1 MKRVT
6 AVLASLL
13 MVTAS
18 FAQEWAPVGENIRTT
33 WADQLDP
40 ANPLPAYPRPQMV
53 RQDWMNLNG
62 LWNYAITDAS
72 AESFDVQGKIL
83 VPFAIESSLSGVGKR
98 VSKGEALWYEREFTV
113 PKKWKGRNVLLHFG
127 AVDWQAEVY
136 VNGILVGE
144 HKGGYDPFSFD
155 VTSALKKSGKQ
166 VLRVKVQDATD
177 NSFQPRGKQCI
188 INTSI
193 WYTPVTGIWQTV
205 WMEPV
210 TPSYVADYYVVSDI
224 DKGEVAFDVDA
235 FTAEGDVV
243 KVALLEGGEGYSA
256 EAPSQTVLAEAV
268 VENGKAVIKVDDVKT
283 WSPESPYLYG
293 VKVWVERKGKVVD
306 SVNGYTAM
314 RKISVKQD
322 SSLNKYNRMAL
333 NNELLFHFGPLDQG
347 WWPDGLYTAPTD
359 EALEFDI
366 IKTKEHGFNMIRKHI
381 KLEPA
386 RWYYYCDLHGI
397 MVWQDMPCIGD
408 HSKRVMP
415 ARDENIKNAVSN
427 VWSSDSIFGGTDCD
441 IPQEWKDNY
450 YREWA
455 NIINAFKN
463 FQCIVV
469 WVPFNEAW
477 GQFDT
482 PAVVKFTREL
492 DPTRLIN
499 PASGGNFDFSA
510 GVKEFGD
517 ILDVHHYPC
526 PAMNV
531 FERKFVNVL
540 GEYGGIGMPVEGHT
554 WIIDR
559 KWGYGKVKENS
570 EELMKQYE
578 EYLEMLKTFVTT
590 GCAAAVYT
598 QTTDVEGEVNG
609 LMTYDRKVIK
619 MDIPRISAA
628 NKKVIES
635 MSK

>member
-1 MKRVT
+1 M
-6 AVLASLL
+6 
-13 MVTAS
+13 
-18 FAQEWAPVGENIRTT
+18 
-33 WADQLDP
+33 
-40 ANPLPAYPRPQMV
+40 
-53 RQDWMNLNG
+53 
-62 LWNYAITDAS
+62 
-72 AESFDVQGKIL
+72 
-83 VPFAIESSLSGVGKR
+83 
-98 VSKGEALWYEREFTV
+98 
-113 PKKWKGRNVLLHFG
+113 PKNWKGKNVKLNFG

-136 VNGILVGE
+136 VNGILLGE

-155 VTSALKKSGKQ
+155 ITSALNKSGKQ
-166 VLRVKVQDATD
+166 KITVKVMDATD
-177 NSFQPRGKQCI
+177 NSYQPRGKQCI
-188 INTSI
+188 ISTGI

-205 WMEPV
+205 WLEPV
-210 TPSYVADYYVVSDI
+210 APAYVRNYYVVSDI
-224 DKGEVAFDVDA
+224 DKGEMAVEVDA
-235 FTAEGDVV
+235 ETAEGDVV
-243 KVALLEGGEGYSA
+243 KFAVLEGGVGYSA
-256 EAPSQTVLAEAV
+256 ETPSTSVVAETVVAD
-268 VENGKAVIKVDDVKT
+268 GKAVLKIDDVKT
-283 WSPESPYLYG
+283 WSPDSPYLYG
-293 VKVWVERKGKVVD
+293 VKVWVERNGKVVD
-306 SVNGYTAM
+306 CVNGYTAM
-314 RKISVKQD
+314 RKISKKAD

-347 WWPDGLYTAPTD
+347 WWPDGLYTAPSD
-359 EALEFDI
+359 AALEFDV
-366 IKTKEHGFNMIRKHI
+366 IKTKELGFNMIRKHI

-386 RWYYYCDLHGI
+386 RWYYHCDKHGI
-397 MVWQDMPCIGD
+397 VVWQDMPCIGD
-408 HSKRVMP
+408 HSKKQME
-415 ARDENIKNAVSN
+415 ARDADIVKAVTNKWSHDSYFNA
-427 VWSSDSIFGGTDCD
+427 TDAA

-499 PASGGNFDFSA
+499 PASGGNFDFSEGA
-510 GVKEFGD
+510 AAFGD

-526 PAMNV
+526 PAMNL

-540 GEYGGIGMPVEGHT
+540 GEYGGIGLPVDGHT

-570 EELMKQYE
+570 EDLMAQYE

-619 MDIPRISAA
+619 MDIPRIAKA
-628 NKKVIES
+628 NKAVIET

>member
-1 MKRVT
+1 MKRFT
-6 AVLASLL
+6 TLLASLL
-13 MVTAS
+13 IVTS
-18 FAQEWAPVGENIRTT
+18 TIAQNWAPVGENIRTP
-33 WADQLDP
+33 WAEQVDP
-40 ANPLPAYPRPQMV
+40 AAPLQAYPRPQMV
-53 RQDWMNLNG
+53 RADWMNLNG
-62 LWNYAITDAS
+62 LWDYAITEAS
-72 AESFDVQGKIL
+72 AETFDAQGEIL

-113 PKKWKGRNVLLHFG
+113 PKQWKGKNVLLHFG
-127 AVDWQAEVY
+127 AVDWHAEVF
-136 VNGILVGE
+136 VNDVFLGE

-155 VTSALKKSGKQ
+155 VTPALKKSGRQ
-166 VLRVKVQDATD
+166 VIRVKVQDATD

-188 INTSI
+188 INTGI

-210 TPSYVADYYVVSDI
+210 TPAHIDSYYAVSDI
-224 DKGEVAFDVDA
+224 DKGEIAFDVEASYAD
-235 FTAEGDVV
+235 GDVV

-256 EAPSQTVLAEAV
+256 EAPSQNVLAEAL
-268 VENGKAVIKVDDVKT
+268 VEEGKAVIRVDDVKT
-283 WSPESPYLYG
+283 WSPDSPYLYG
-293 VKVWVERKGKVVD
+293 VKVWIERKGKVVD
-306 SVNGYTAM
+306 SVDGYTAM
-314 RKISVKQD
+314 RKISIKQD
-322 SSLNKYNRMAL
+322 SSLNRYNRMAL

-359 EALEFDI
+359 EALEFDVV
-366 IKTKEHGFNMIRKHI
+366 KTKELGFNMIRKHI
-381 KLEPA
+381 KVEPA
-386 RWYYYCDLHGI
+386 RWYYYCDLHGV
-397 MVWQDMPCIGD
+397 MVWQDMPCIAD
-408 HSKRVMP
+408 HSKSVMK
-415 ARDENIKNAVSN
+415 ARDKEIQEQISN
-427 VWSSDSIFGGTDCD
+427 KWSHDSIFGGTDCD

-450 YREWA
+450 YMEWA

-510 GVKEFGD
+510 GPEGFGD

-540 GEYGGIGMPVEGHT
+540 GEYGGIGLPVDGHT

-570 EELMKQYE
+570 EQLMKQYE
-578 EYLEMLKTFVTT
+578 EYLEMLKGFVTT

-619 MDIPRISAA
+619 MDIPRIAAA
-628 NKKVIES
+628 NKQVIES

>member
-1 MKRVT
+1 MTVAT
-6 AVLASLL
+6 
-13 MVTAS
+13 
-18 FAQEWAPVGENIRTT
+18 FAQKWAPVGENIKSP
-33 WADQLDP
+33 WAEEVNP
-40 ANPLPAYPRPQMV
+40 AAPLPEYPRPQMV
-53 RQDWMNLNG
+53 RADWMNLNG
-62 LWNYAITDAS
+62 LWNYAITESS
-72 AESFDVQGKIL
+72 ADYLKADGKIL
-83 VPFAIESSLSGVGKR
+83 VPFAVESSLSGVGRKIT
-98 VSKGEALWYEREFTV
+98 KNDALWYERTFTL
-113 PKKWKGRNVLLHFG
+113 PRNWAGKNILLHFG
-127 AVDWQAEVY
+127 AVDWQAEVF
-136 VNGILVGE
+136 VNGTLVGE

-155 VTSALKKSGKQ
+155 VTPFLKKSGKQ
-166 VLRVKVQDATD
+166 TLKVKVMDATD
-177 NSFQPRGKQCI
+177 NSLQPRGKQCF
-188 INTSI
+188 INRSI
-193 WYTPVTGIWQTV
+193 WYTPVSGIWQTV
-205 WMEPV
+205 WLEPV
-210 TPSYVADYYVVSDI
+210 AASHINNYYVVSDI
-224 DKGEVAFDVDA
+224 DKATMSFEVDA
-235 FTAEGDVV
+235 QAAEDEVV
-243 KVALLEGGEGYSA
+243 KVAVLEGGVGYSA
-256 EAPSQTVLAEAV
+256 EKPSLNVIAEAV
-268 VENGKAVIKVDDVKT
+268 VENGKAVVNVPDMKT
-283 WSPESPYLYG
+283 WSPDSPYLYG
-293 VKVWVERKGKVVD
+293 VKVWVERNGKVVD
-306 SVNGYTAM
+306 CVNGYTAM
-314 RKISVKQD
+314 RKISIKAD

-347 WWPDGLYTAPTD
+347 WWPDGLYTAPSD
-359 EALEFDI
+359 AALEFDV
-366 IKTKEHGFNMIRKHI
+366 IKTKELGFNMIRKHI

-386 RWYYYCDLHGI
+386 RWYYHCDKHGI

-408 HSKRVMP
+408 HSKKQME
-415 ARDENIKNAVSN
+415 ARDKDIVKAITNKWSHDSYFNA
-427 VWSSDSIFGGTDCD
+427 TDAA

-499 PASGGNFDFSA
+499 PASGGNFDFSEGA
-510 GVKEFGD
+510 AAFGD

-526 PAMNV
+526 PAMNL

-540 GEYGGIGMPVEGHT
+540 GEYGGIGLPVDGHT

-570 EELMKQYE
+570 EELMTQYE

-619 MDIPRISAA
+619 MDIPRIAKA
-628 NKKVIES
+628 NKAVIES

>member
-1 MKRVT
+1 MKRIT

-18 FAQEWAPVGENIRTT
+18 FAQEWAPVGANIRTT

-40 ANPLPAYPRPQMV
+40 ANPLPSYPRPQMV
-53 RQDWMNLNG
+53 RQDWMNMNG

-98 VSKGEALWYEREFTV
+98 VSKGETLWYEREFTV

-136 VNGILVGE
+136 VNGVLVGE

-235 FTAEGDVV
+235 FTAEGDIV

-283 WSPESPYLYG
+283 WSPDSPYLYG

-386 RWYYYCDLHGI
+386 RWYYYCDKHGI

>member
-1 MKRVT
+1 MKRFV
-6 AVLASLL
+6 AILASLSFL
-13 MVTAS
+13 MAAH
-18 FAQEWAPVGENIRTT
+18 AQQWAPVGENIRTS
-33 WADQLDP
+33 WAEEINP
-40 ANPLPAYPRPQMV
+40 AAPLPEYPRPQMI
-53 RQDWMNLNG
+53 RTDWMNLNG
-62 LWNYAITDAS
+62 LWNYSITDAA
-72 AESFDVQGKIL
+72 AETFAPEGKIL

-98 VSKGEALWYEREFTV
+98 VAKNEALWYEREFVV
-113 PKKWKGRNVLLHFG
+113 PKNWKGKNVKLNFG
-127 AVDWQAEVY
+127 AVDWHAEVY
-136 VNGILVGE
+136 VNNVLIGE

-155 VTSALKKSGKQ
+155 ITTALNKSGKQ
-166 VLRVKVQDATD
+166 KLTVKVMDATD
-177 NSFQPRGKQCI
+177 NSYQPRGKQCI
-188 INTSI
+188 VSTGI

-205 WMEPV
+205 WLEPV
-210 TPSYVADYYVVSDI
+210 ASAHVQNYYIVSDI
-224 DKGEVAFDVDA
+224 DKGEMAVEVDA
-235 FTAEGDVV
+235 VTVEGDVV
-243 KVALLEGGEGYSA
+243 KVAVFEGGVGYCA
-256 EAPSQTVLAEAV
+256 ENPSTSVVAEAV
-268 VENGKAVIKVDDVKT
+268 VADGKAVVKIDDVKT
-283 WSPESPYLYG
+283 WSPDSPYLYG
-293 VKVWVERKGKVVD
+293 VKVWIERKGKVVD
-306 SVNGYTAM
+306 CVNGYTAM
-314 RKISVKQD
+314 RKISVKAD

-347 WWPDGLYTAPTD
+347 WWPDGLYTAPSD
-359 EALEFDI
+359 AALEFDV
-366 IKTKEHGFNMIRKHI
+366 IKTKELGYNMIRKHI

-386 RWYYYCDLHGI
+386 RWYYHCDKHGI

-408 HSKRVMP
+408 HSKKQME
-415 ARDENIKNAVSN
+415 ARDADIVKAITNKWSHDSYFNA
-427 VWSSDSIFGGTDCD
+427 TDAA

-499 PASGGNFDFSA
+499 PASGGNFDFSQGA
-510 GVKEFGD
+510 AAFGD

-526 PAMNV
+526 PAMNL

-540 GEYGGIGMPVEGHT
+540 GEYGGIGLPVDGHT

-570 EELMKQYE
+570 EELMVQYE

-619 MDIPRISAA
+619 MDIPRIAKA
-628 NKKVIES
+628 NKAVIES